1 MRHAT
6 TFAAALVIASPVA
19 AHHSDAGLDME
30 SVIAFEG
37 TVAEF
42 NWRNPHVYVTVETT
56 DERGESVE
64 WTVQLSGLNGLSRR
78 GWTRESLANGDRI
91 RVRSGIRSS
100 AWTGSPWIRQPLL
113 RMSPPAH
120 LHKLVVGRRILQN
133 SPAIP
138 VASTVF
144 FELSSY

>member
-42 NWRNPHVYVTVETT
+42 NWRNPHVYFTVETT
-56 DERGESVE
+56 DERGEPVR
-64 WTVQLSGLNGLSRR
+64 TPIAC
-78 GWTRESLANGDRI
+78 RERE
-91 RVRSGIRSS
+91 
-100 AWTGSPWIRQPLL
+100 
-113 RMSPPAH
+113 
-120 LHKLVVGRRILQN
+120 VVGAKRPLMALLDREQVIYVQ
-133 SPAIP
+133 
-138 VASTVF
+138 
-144 FELSSY
+144 